1 MLESLFYLA
10 VLMFSV
16 IIHEVA
22 HGYAALRHGDKTAL
36 VAGRLTLNPLK
47 HLEWFG
53 SVILPLLLLLSGTQF
68 LVGWAKPVPYNPRN
82 FTNEKRGTLA
92 VALAGVV
99 ANICL
104 AVLFGIFIRLAVYL
118 GFATEGFISLASI
131 IVFTN
136 LVLAI
141 FNLVPIPPLDGSK
154 VLFALL
160 PYQYQHFRE
169 TFERYSIPLLIFFI
183 FFLWKFITPIIVIL
197 FSLFTGLHI

>member
-1 MLESLFYLA
+1 MLDSLFYLI
-10 VLMFSV
+10 VLMLSV

-22 HGYAALRHGDKTAL
+22 HGYAALRYGDRTAL

-53 SVILPLLLLLSGTQF
+53 SVILPLMLLLSGTQF
-68 LVGWAKPVPYNPRN
+68 IVGWARPVPYNPRN
-82 FTNEKRGTLA
+82 FTNERKGTLA

-99 ANICL
+99 ANFFIAL
-104 AVLFGIFIRLAVYL
+104 VFGILIRLSL
-118 GFATEGFISLASI
+118 HFGFATNGFISLSST

-141 FNLVPIPPLDGSK
+141 FNLIPIPPLDGSK

-160 PYQYQHFRE
+160 PYKFQHLRE
-169 TFERYSIPLLIFFI
+169 AFEKYSIVILLFFI
-183 FFLWKFITPIIVIL
+183 FFVWKFVTPVMVIP
-197 FSLFTGLHI
+197 FSLFTGISI

>member
-1 MLESLFYLA
+1 
-10 VLMFSV
+10 MFSV

-22 HGYAALRHGDKTAL
+22 HGYAALRYGDRTAL

-53 SVILPLLLLLSGTQF
+53 SVILPLMLLLSGTNF

-82 FTNEKRGTLA
+82 FVNERKGTLA

-99 ANICL
+99 ANICIAL
-104 AVLFGIFIRLAVYL
+104 IFGVFIRAAVHF
-118 GFATEGFISLASI
+118 GFATEGLISFASI

-136 LVLAI
+136 LVLTI

-160 PYQYQHFRE
+160 PHHYQQFRE

-183 FFLWKFITPIIVIL
+183 FFLWKFMTPAIVIL
-197 FSLFTGLHI
+197 FSLFTGLSI